1 MDLLAAFLLFAA
13 AMAACLAWGAS
24 YAMLVALSVGLVC
37 FYTVAR
43 RRGFEAGDLARMCF
57 NGIKRAM
64 IVVKI
69 FVLIGVLTALWRSG
83 GVITFFVYH
92 GVRIIPPNLFLVAG
106 FALTCLL
113 GYALGTSYGV
123 TGTVGVILI
132 TLARS
137 GGVPPALMAGAVL
150 SGAYFGDRTAPASS
164 CANLVATVTETKL
177 YDNISRMLKS
187 SAVPLMICGVV
198 YALLSPRY
206 PLAAGEGGLMALL
219 EQNFALSWLC
229 ALPAVIM
236 LVLPVCK
243 VPVRIAM
250 TLSSAV
256 AFALSIFLQDL
267 SLKETIMTC
276 LTGYQPQDPTLAGI
290 LTGGGLMSML
300 NVSGIIILSSTYSGI
315 FEGTR
320 MLENL
325 QEKLL
330 GWSKK
335 ITCCGTLAAVSVFI
349 ICVFCN
355 QTIGIMMIQ
364 QLMGPVYDKLGRSR
378 GELAVDIANTMVVM
392 VGLCPWCIACA
403 VPLSMLNM
411 GVEALPYALFLWIL
425 PLWWIAVRLW
435 QDKRKPV
442 SC

>member
-1 MDLLAAFLLFAA
+1 MTAEQAQT
-13 AMAACLAWGAS
+13 GAD
-24 YAMLVALSVGLVC
+24 VPLS
-37 FYTVAR
+37 
-43 RRGFEAGDLARMCF
+43 
-57 NGIKRAM
+57 RAM
-64 IVVKI
+64 Y
-69 FVLIGVLTALWRSG
+69 LESALEGRENISLRAPKEIEAWTQRM
-83 GVITFFVYH
+83 
-92 GVRIIPPNLFLVAG
+92 R
-106 FALTCLL
+106 
-113 GYALGTSYGV
+113 
-123 TGTVGVILI
+123 
-132 TLARS
+132 
-137 GGVPPALMAGAVL
+137 MAQQTRVQQ
-150 SGAYFGDRTAPASS
+150 PASLQ
-164 CANLVATVTETKL
+164 AQLRGYQL
-177 YDNISRMLKS
+177 
-187 SAVPLMICGVV
+187 
-198 YALLSPRY
+198 
-206 PLAAGEGGLMALL
+206 EG
-219 EQNFALSWLC
+219 LSWLC

-290 LTGGGLMSML
+290 LTGGGLISML

-435 QDKRKPV
+435 QAKRKPV